1 LTGERQADRVRIDG
15 AAHGDKSMTIELKPE
30 HQRIVENAVQS
41 GHYRSVDEFLDE
53 AFAAWKTRDNQPK
66 FDRKRA
72 RAAADRIRELRKGV
86 SLRGLTIKDLVNEG
100 RR

>member
-1 LTGERQADRVRIDG
+1 
-15 AAHGDKSMTIELKPE
+15 MTIELKPE
-30 HQRIVENAVQS
+30 HSRIIEDAVQS

-53 AFAAWKTRDNQPK
+53 AFAAWRTRDNQPK
-66 FDRKRA
+66 FDREKA
-72 RAAADRIRELRKGV
+72 RAAARRIRELRKGV

>member
-1 LTGERQADRVRIDG
+1 
-15 AAHGDKSMTIELKPE
+15 MTIELKPE
-30 HQRIVENAVQS
+30 HQRIVEDAVQS

-53 AFAAWKTRDNQPK
+53 AFAAWTTRDNQPK
-66 FDRKRA
+66 FDREKA